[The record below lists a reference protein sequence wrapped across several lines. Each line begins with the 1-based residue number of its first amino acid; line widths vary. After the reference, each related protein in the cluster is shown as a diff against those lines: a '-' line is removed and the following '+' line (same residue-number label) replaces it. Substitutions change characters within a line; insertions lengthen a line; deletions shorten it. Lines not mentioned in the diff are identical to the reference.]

1 MKICEFEKVTAI
13 HEDRKGLRELLN
25 KAKDKRIAELEGC
38 SERLRVA
45 LGWFVDDERF
55 QVAVGGNPNVVESM
69 IAEAKRIYEREP

>member
-1 MKICEFEKVTAI
+1 MTDQTKTDDAATAV
-13 HEDRKGLRELLN
+13 R
-25 KAKDKRIAELEGC
+25 RIAELEGC

-55 QVAVGGNPNVVESM
+55 RVAVGGNPSVVESM